1 MSTPVTGNQDFFYN
15 NRFIHDFR
23 QASPYIHHFN
33 GKTLVLAIS
42 SHVLVSDK
50 LAALAAD
57 ILLLTSLGM
66 RLVIIHG
73 CSQFIRA
80 IADCHTA
87 ISIDENP
94 VTDEAALRLVKQ
106 ACGIA
111 RFDLEAALSM
121 MPTQVMDHS
130 VPNVRISSGNF
141 LRAKPLGVINGI
153 DMGYSGSVR
162 KVDAAAIEEH
172 LARNQL
178 VLISPIGHS
187 LSGQSYRL
195 PVNEVAQAVSEAI
208 NAEKLIFLGTQQG
221 ILDEQQQ
228 TISKLNCIEIRQL
241 LARNITD
248 KRQTELLQ
256 TAVHVL
262 EHGVQRVHVLSG
274 LHDGSLLLE
283 LFTREGSGTAMAKA
297 PFMRIRPAE
306 NKDIGE
312 ILQLIAPL
320 EAAGILLPRDS
331 EYMENHIHEFSVLEQ
346 DCYVYGC
353 VALHVYLQ
361 EKAGELACLIV
372 SPNAR
377 TRGYGE
383 LLLSHVIKQAQEL
396 QLQVLFALS
405 TNTGD
410 WFIERG
416 FTSATLAQLPLKR
429 QQQYTS
435 NKRQSKI
442 FRRQL

>member
-1 MSTPVTGNQDFFYN
+1 MNTRSGNQEFFHN
-15 NRFIHDFR
+15 NQFIHDFR
-23 QASPYIHHFN
+23 QASPYIHYFN

-73 CSQFIRA
+73 CSQYIQA
-80 IADCHTA
+80 IAGRSTA

-94 VTDEAALRLVKQ
+94 ITDEAALELVKQ
-106 ACGIA
+106 ASGIA
-111 RFDLEAALSM
+111 RFNLEAALSM
-121 MPTQVMDHS
+121 IPTQIMEHS
-130 VPNVRISSGNF
+130 TPNIRIAGGNF

-153 DMGYSGSVR
+153 DMCYSGCVR
-162 KVDAAAIEEH
+162 KVDATAIEER
-172 LARNQL
+172 LAHNQL

-187 LSGQSYRL
+187 LSGQCYRL
-195 PVNEVAQAVSEAI
+195 QVNEVAQAVSEAI
-208 NAEKLIFLGTQQG
+208 SAEKLIFLGTQQG
-221 ILDEQQQ
+221 LLDEQQQ

-256 TAVHVL
+256 TAAHVL
-262 EHGVQRVHVLSG
+262 EHSVQRVHVLSG
-274 LHDGSLLLE
+274 LQDGSLLQE

-353 VALHVYLQ
+353 VALHVYP
-361 EKAGELACLIV
+361 EENAGELACLIV
-372 SPNAR
+372 SPDAR
-377 TRGYGE
+377 ARGYGE
-383 LLLSHVIKQAQEL
+383 LLLAHVIKQAQEL
-396 QLQVLFALS
+396 QLQALFALS
-405 TNTGD
+405 THTGD
-410 WFIERG
+410 WFVERG
-416 FTSATLAQLPLKR
+416 FSSATLAQLPAKR

-435 NKRQSKI
+435 NKRRSKI

>member
-1 MSTPVTGNQDFFYN
+1 MNIHAGNQEIFKSNQFV
-15 NRFIHDFR
+15 HDFR
-23 QASPYIHHFN
+23 QASPYIHHLN

-66 RLVIIHG
+66 RLVLIHG
-73 CSQFIRA
+73 CSQYIQA
-80 IADCHTA
+80 IAGSDTA

-94 VTDEAALRLVKQ
+94 VTDNAALELVKQ
-106 ACGIA
+106 ASGIA
-111 RFDLEAALSM
+111 RFNLEAALSM
-121 MPTQVMDHS
+121 IPTQVMEHS
-130 VPNVRISSGNF
+130 TPNLRIAAGNF
-141 LRAKPLGVINGI
+141 LRAKPLGVINGT
-153 DMGYSGSVR
+153 DMGYSGCVR
-162 KVDAAAIEEH
+162 KVDSVAIEER
-172 LARNQL
+172 LAHNQL

-195 PVNEVAQAVSEAI
+195 QVNEVAQAVAEAI
-208 NAEKLIFLGTQQG
+208 SAEKLIFLGTQQG
-221 ILDEQQQ
+221 LLDEQQQ
-228 TISKLNCIEIRQL
+228 TISELNCVEIASL
-241 LARNITD
+241 LAQNTGSR
-248 KRQTELLQ
+248 RQTELLQ
-256 TAVHVL
+256 TAAHVL

-274 LHDGSLLLE
+274 LQDGSLLQE

-297 PFMRIRPAE
+297 PFMRIRPAA
-306 NKDIGE
+306 NKDIGD

-353 VALHVYLQ
+353 VALHVYP
-361 EKAGELACLIV
+361 EANAGELACLIV

-377 TRGYGE
+377 ARGYGE
-383 LLLSHVIKQAQEL
+383 LLLTHVIKQAQQL
-396 QLQVLFALS
+396 QLKELFALS
-405 TNTGD
+405 THTGD
-410 WFIERG
+410 WFVERG
-416 FTSATLAQLPLKR
+416 FISAHLEQLPLER

-442 FRRQL
+442 FCRQL

>member
-1 MSTPVTGNQDFFYN
+1 MSMPVGNREFFHN

-23 QASPYIHHFN
+23 QASPYIHHLN

-66 RLVIIHG
+66 RVVIIHG
-73 CSQFIRA
+73 CSQYIQA
-80 IADCHTA
+80 IAGRSTA
-87 ISIDENP
+87 VSIDENP
-94 VTDEAALRLVKQ
+94 VTDEAVLELVKQ
-106 ACGIA
+106 ASGIA
-111 RFDLEAALSM
+111 RFNLEAALSM
-121 MPTQVMDHS
+121 IPTQVMEHS
-130 VPNVRISSGNF
+130 APNVRIAGGNF

-153 DMGYSGSVR
+153 DMCYSGCVR
-162 KVDAAAIEEH
+162 KVDAAAIEER
-172 LARNQL
+172 LAHNQL

-195 PVNEVAQAVSEAI
+195 QVNEVAQAVAEAI
-208 NAEKLIFLGTQQG
+208 SAEKLIFLGTQQG
-221 ILDEQQQ
+221 LLDEQQQ
-228 TISKLNCIEIRQL
+228 TISELNCIEIRQL
-241 LARNITD
+241 LAKNITD

-256 TAVHVL
+256 TAAHVL

-274 LHDGSLLLE
+274 LQDGSLLQE

-353 VALHVYLQ
+353 VALHVYP
-361 EKAGELACLIV
+361 EENAGELACLIV
-372 SPNAR
+372 SPDAR
-377 TRGYGE
+377 ARGYGE
-383 LLLSHVIKQAQEL
+383 LLLAHVIKQAQEL
-396 QLQVLFALS
+396 QLQALFALS
-405 TNTGD
+405 THTGD
-410 WFIERG
+410 WFVERG
-416 FTSATLAQLPLKR
+416 FSSATLAQLPAER

-435 NKRQSKI
+435 NKRRSKI

>member
-1 MSTPVTGNQDFFYN
+1 MNFPVGNQDFFHKN
-15 NRFIHDFR
+15 QFIHDFR
-23 QASPYIHHFN
+23 QASPYIHHLN

-73 CSQFIRA
+73 CSQFIQA
-80 IADCHTA
+80 IAGRNTA

-94 VTDEAALRLVKQ
+94 ITDENALELVKQ
-106 ACGIA
+106 ASGIA
-111 RFDLEAALSM
+111 RFNLEATLSM
-121 MPTQVMDHS
+121 IPTQVMEHS
-130 VPNVRISSGNF
+130 APNVRIAGGNF

-153 DMGYSGSVR
+153 DMGYSGCVR
-162 KVDAAAIEEH
+162 KVDAAAIEER
-172 LARNQL
+172 LAHNQL

-195 PVNEVAQAVSEAI
+195 QVNEVAQAVAEAI
-208 NAEKLIFLGTQQG
+208 RAEKLIFLGTQHG
-221 ILDEQQQ
+221 LLDEKQQ
-228 TISKLNCIEIRQL
+228 TISELNCIEIRQL
-241 LARNITD
+241 LAGNITD

-256 TAVHVL
+256 TAARVL
-262 EHGVQRVHVLSG
+262 EHGVQRVHVVSG
-274 LHDGSLLLE
+274 LQDGSLLQE

-297 PFMRIRPAE
+297 PFMRIRRAE

-353 VALHVYLQ
+353 VALHVYP
-361 EKAGELACLIV
+361 KDNAGELACLIV

-377 TRGYGE
+377 ARGYGE
-383 LLLSHVIKQAQEL
+383 LLLAHVIKQAQQL
-396 QLQVLFALS
+396 QLQTLFALS
-405 TNTGD
+405 THTGD
-410 WFIERG
+410 WFVERG
-416 FTSATLAQLPLKR
+416 FTSATLEQLPPKR

-442 FRRQL
+442 FCRQL